1 MWVLSQA
8 YGNSLAALWF
18 QRWRMFWMS
27 CAELFG
33 YEQGQQWLVAHYRFV
48 RAQ

>member
-1 MWVLSQA
+1 MRVLEQA
-8 YGNSLAALWF
+8 YGQEGAKLWF

-33 YEQGQQWLVAHYRFV
+33 YERGQQWLVAHYRFA
-48 RAQ
+48 RAG